1 MLTFDQLDVL
11 SSPIIELYS
20 KLHDSILSDII
31 RRISKNLRVTSSA
44 AWQMQRMIEAG
55 MLYEEIV
62 QRVARANSMSQSTLM
77 KMMREAGVQSMKF
90 DDTLYKMAGLNPLP
104 LNLSP
109 AMINVLKVSLQ
120 KTGRV
125 LENLTSTTALA
136 SQHRFIQ
143 EADLAYLQVSTG
155 GFTYD
160 RAMRSAC
167 RRLADEGIKVVE
179 YQKKSDQLDVAARR
193 AILTG
198 VAQTSGVLQIERML
212 EMGVD
217 LVQTSAHIGARPT
230 HEVWQGR
237 IFSLTGKDGYPNFYE
252 VTGYGTGPGLMG
264 WNCRHSFYPYFKG
277 LSSDLYRNLD
287 EYVGETVTYNGKELT
302 FYEATQAQRKIEREI
317 RKSKREALLLAEAG
331 LDNQDALKKV
341 RDQQAKMRDFINQ
354 TGLDR
359 QRRRERIFEGAV
371 PKVVAKVIDQQPLG
385 LPPELKQ
392 DPQAKDAAKKRRL
405 NELSAQT
412 GISDPV
418 SLEAELRRA
427 IDYMQEEV
435 NRRTLAVRARFEGAE
450 KIIAEGRF
458 KSQFETQ
465 TSGGM
470 LDNRFRGLAEESG
483 FGYPEK
489 LDPMKRPIYGYFA
502 DLTDPKESLSTA
514 QYGGVR
520 FIVKE
525 EVRNRTTVTWGDSL
539 HGLSR
544 QELYPPVSTKIDVG
558 AFDSGYKLK
567 SALNR
572 GRPSYFEAQIHN
584 QLTIDDIEKVQFL
597 FDEKTG
603 SLGHR
608 VIDNDE
614 RLLVEK
620 IKQML
625 TQKGIKWE
633 HVY

>member
-11 SSPIIELYS
+11 SSPIIGLYS
-20 KLHDSILSDII
+20 KLHDSILSDIV

-62 QRVARANSMSQSTLM
+62 QRVARANSMGQSTLM

-341 RDQQAKMRDFINQ
+341 RDQQAKMRDFLNQ

-405 NELSAQT
+405 NELRAQT

-418 SLEAELRRA
+418 LLEAELQRA

-465 TSGGM
+465 TSGGK
-470 LDNRFRGLAEESG
+470 LDNMFRGSAEESG

-502 DLTDPKESLSTA
+502 DLTDPKESLSTT

-520 FIVKE
+520 FIVKN
-525 EVRNRTTVTWGDSL
+525 EVRDRTTVSWDDSL
-539 HGLSR
+539 GGLIR
-544 QELYPPVSTKIDVG
+544 GDLYPPVSTKIDAG
-558 AFDSGYKLK
+558 AFDMGYKLK

-572 GRPSYFEAQIHN
+572 GRPLYFEAQIHN

-633 HVY
+633 YVH